1 MQQQD
6 KKPVA
11 AGKSSYDL
19 VEPQRLWDAVQPWNY
34 PMIIDAGCGV
44 GNYTVALSQ
53 KAPAARILACDLW
66 REGVFELGRSLAE
79 EDIDSINPVVAD
91 LRGMLPVAESVAD
104 GVLMATVLHDLV
116 KVGGWKSSLEEV
128 RRVLRP
134 GGRFW
139 VVEFLPE
146 PTPKGPPMEIRLA
159 PEKVAQMTAPLG
171 FRPLPPVRLG
181 DYLYLSTLVVQ
192 G

>member
-1 MQQQD
+1 MQQQER
-6 KKPVA
+6 KPVA

-34 PMIIDAGCGV
+34 STIIDAGCGV
-44 GNYTVALSQ
+44 GNYTLALSQ
-53 KAPAARILACDLW
+53 KAPAANILACDLW
-66 REGVFELGRSLAE
+66 REGVFELGRILTTKN
-79 EDIDSINPVVAD
+79 IDRIGPVVAD
-91 LRGMLPVAESVAD
+91 LRGMLPVAAGAAD

-116 KVGGWKSSLEEV
+116 KVEGWQSTLAEV

-146 PTPKGPPMEIRLA
+146 PTPQGPPVEIRLA
-159 PEKVAQMTAPLG
+159 PEKVAEMTAPLG
-171 FRPLPPVRLG
+171 FRSLPPVRLG
-181 DYLYLSTLVVQ
+181 DSLYLSTLVVE